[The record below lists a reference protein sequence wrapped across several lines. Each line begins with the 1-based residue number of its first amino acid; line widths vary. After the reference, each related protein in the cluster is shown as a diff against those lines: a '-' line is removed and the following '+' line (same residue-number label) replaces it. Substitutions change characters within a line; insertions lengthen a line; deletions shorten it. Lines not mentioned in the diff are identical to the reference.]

1 MKKIIFLSIPIII
14 IGIFAL
20 IFSSNIEIENYEETP
35 SNYEEIKIAF
45 IGDQGGSKFLSNDIE
60 VLKLIKNENVDLVI
74 HQGDLGFEPAS
85 PTEWDERISKYLGT
99 DFLYVFSQGHHDQ
112 ETTWNEYQ
120 EKMNERIEKNSNI
133 SCEGNLGV
141 KSFCNYKEVYF
152 TLMAPGEYTS
162 DSDFELYVENKF
174 SESDS
179 FWKICSMHNELTAME
194 AEKKSGKTGMEVF
207 EACKNAG
214 AIIATG
220 HLHFYSRTGNI
231 VEFIDSKKYMTDPEW
246 DKLNKLRTSYGSS
259 FIFISGLGGSPISSE
274 IYNEWPINYSST
286 QNATYGG
293 LFCTFNAGGQP
304 NKAFCYF
311 KDIDER
317 IIDEFTITSFLK
329 SFSNNS
335 DFLDIEF
342 KNGDLSGKNL
352 AGKVLI
358 DLDLSNIKLTNADL
372 SNSILIGTKL
382 VGADLT
388 NADLSG
394 VSLSNTDLTEANLS
408 GADLTDTNLSGK
420 DLSGMDLSG
429 TKLVGADLTD
439 TNLSGKDLS
448 GMDLSGTKLSGMD
461 LSGMDLNKT
470 ILTGAD
476 LSGTNLSGINLATV
490 DLTGVKLRESDL
502 SGMDLT
508 GVNLSGAD
516 LTNTN
521 LSGVS
526 LSSTELT
533 GVKLT
538 GADLSDTNLSGI
550 DLLGMDLTGVNLSGA
565 DLSDTNLSGI
575 DLTNVNFDRT
585 DLSGKNLSHSK
596 FDFVSLKDTEMV
608 NVDLSFAD
616 MREVDFTKIKNK
628 DLSNSDLS
636 RTSITYSNLKDIDI
650 SNTKINDS
658 NLNNSD
664 LSKIDFTKMQNKV
677 IQRVNFINSNL
688 EGANFSGMKFID
700 KNNEGLI
707 KVHISSSSEELIF
720 EKIEKLGIEKNLEL
734 NNYTNTELT
743 QMLWDGNY
751 YGVLVTDKKFI
762 DNVLKIFYI
771 KIVQFQNADLRNADF
786 SGADLTYSFFPN
798 ANLSGADLSG
808 ADLTQANLNGA
819 NLNGANLSGANLNK
833 TLLQGTNLKC
843 FNHEICE

>member
-1 MKKIIFLSIPIII
+1 MKKIIFISIFLIVIII
-14 IGIFAL
+14 SGLILAFNNEISDIG
-20 IFSSNIEIENYEETP
+20 EINFENTEKI
-35 SNYEEIKIAF
+35 EEIHVAF
-45 IGDQGGSKFLSNDIE
+45 VGDQGGSKFVNDDLK
-60 VLKLIKNENVDLVI
+60 VLELLKEEGVELVI
-74 HQGDLGFEPAS
+74 HQGDLGFEPAN
-85 PTEWDERISKYLGT
+85 PTEWDNRISKIFGES
-99 DFLYVFSQGHHDQ
+99 FPYVVSLGHHDQ
-112 ETTWNEYQ
+112 DAWKQYQ
-120 EKMNERIEKNSNI
+120 VKLSERIERNPELI
-133 SCEGNLGV
+133 CHGELGV
-141 KSFCNYKEVYF
+141 KSNCTYKDLSFV
-152 TLMAPGEYTS
+152 LIAPGEYTS
-162 DSDFELYVENKF
+162 DDDYDEYVKNQLTENN
-174 SESDS
+174 S

-194 AEKKSGKTGMEVF
+194 YEKKIGKTGMEVF
-207 EACKNAG
+207 EACREAG
-214 AIIATG
+214 AVIASG
-220 HLHFYSRTGNI
+220 HLHLYARSGNLI
-231 VEFIDSKKYMTDPEW
+231 KFVDSTNQIIDSEW
-246 DKLNKLRTSYGSS
+246 TNSNKLRLTNDST
-259 FIFISGLGGSPISSE
+259 FIFVSGLGGSPIFSQ
-274 IYNEWPINYSST
+274 IYNEWPVNYTET
-286 QNATYGG
+286 QNALHGA
-293 LFCTFNAGGQP
+293 LFCKFNAGGQE
-304 NKAFCYF
+304 NKAYCYF
-311 KDIDER
+311 KNIEGK

-329 SFSNNS
+329 PFSNNL
-335 DFLDIEF
+335 DFID
-342 KNGDLSGKNL
+342 GDYSN
-352 AGKVLI
+352 A
-358 DLDLSNIKLTNADL
+358 DFTNQDLSNKVMIDSNFENAKFTNAKL
-372 SNSILIGTKL
+372 SNSVFIG
-382 VGADLT
+382 
-388 NADLSG
+388 S
-394 VSLSNTDLTEANLS
+394 
-408 GADLTDTNLSGK
+408 
-420 DLSGMDLSG
+420 
-429 TKLVGADLTD
+429 
-439 TNLSGKDLS
+439 
-448 GMDLSGTKLSGMD
+448 
-461 LSGMDLNKT
+461 
-470 ILTGAD
+470 ILT
-476 LSGTNLSGINLATV
+476 
-490 DLTGVKLRESDL
+490 
-502 SGMDLT
+502 
-508 GVNLSGAD
+508 GAD

-596 FDFVSLKDTEMV
+596 FDFVSLKDTEMS

-664 LSKIDFTKMQNKV
+664 LSKIDFTKIQSKV
-677 IQRVNFINSNL
+677 IQRVNFLNSNL

-707 KVHISSSSEELIF
+707 KVHMSSSSEELIF

-743 QMLWDGNY
+743 QILWDGNY

-771 KIVQFQNADLRNADF
+771 KIVQFQNADLRNVDF

-798 ANLSGADLSG
+798 ANLSGANLSG
-808 ADLTQANLNGA
+808 ADLTQANLSGA
-819 NLNGANLSGANLNK
+819 NLSGANLSGANLNK

>member
-1 MKKIIFLSIPIII
+1 MKKIIFISIFLIVIII
-14 IGIFAL
+14 SGLILAFNNEISDIG
-20 IFSSNIEIENYEETP
+20 EINFENTEKI
-35 SNYEEIKIAF
+35 EEIHVAF
-45 IGDQGGSKFLSNDIE
+45 VGDQGGSKFVNDDLK
-60 VLKLIKNENVDLVI
+60 VLELLKEEGVELVI
-74 HQGDLGFEPAS
+74 HQGDLGFEPAN
-85 PTEWDERISKYLGT
+85 PTEWDNRISKIFGES
-99 DFLYVFSQGHHDQ
+99 FPYVVSLGHHDQ
-112 ETTWNEYQ
+112 DAWKQYQ
-120 EKMNERIEKNSNI
+120 VKLSERIERNPELI
-133 SCEGNLGV
+133 CHGELGV
-141 KSFCNYKEVYF
+141 KSNCTYKDLSFV
-152 TLMAPGEYTS
+152 LIAPGEYTS
-162 DSDFELYVENKF
+162 DDDYDEYVKNQLTENN
-174 SESDS
+174 S

-194 AEKKSGKTGMEVF
+194 YEKKIGKTGMEVF
-207 EACKNAG
+207 EACREAG
-214 AIIATG
+214 AVIASG
-220 HLHFYSRTGNI
+220 HLHLYARSGNLI
-231 VEFIDSKKYMTDPEW
+231 KFVDSTNQIIDSEW
-246 DKLNKLRTSYGSS
+246 TNSNKLRLTNDST
-259 FIFISGLGGSPISSE
+259 FIFVSGLGGSPIFSQ
-274 IYNEWPINYSST
+274 IYNEWPVNYTET
-286 QNATYGG
+286 QNALHGA
-293 LFCTFNAGGQP
+293 LFCKFNAGGQE
-304 NKAFCYF
+304 NKAYCYF
-311 KDIDER
+311 KNIEGK

-329 SFSNNS
+329 PFSNNL
-335 DFLDIEF
+335 DFID
-342 KNGDLSGKNL
+342 GDYSN
-352 AGKVLI
+352 A
-358 DLDLSNIKLTNADL
+358 DFTNQDLSNKVMIDSNFENAKFTNAKL
-372 SNSILIGTKL
+372 SNSVFIGSILT
-382 VGADLT
+382 GADLT
-388 NADLSG
+388 NTNLSG
-394 VSLSNTDLTEANLS
+394 VSLSSTELTGVKLT
-408 GADLTDTNLSGK
+408 GADLTDANLSGK
-420 DLSGMDLSG
+420 DLSGIDLSN
-429 TKLVGADLTD
+429 TKLTGADLTNTNLTGND
-439 TNLSGKDLS
+439 LSGLDLSNTNLSE
-448 GMDLSGTKLSGMD
+448 MD

-476 LSGTNLSGINLATV
+476 LSGTNLSGINLATA

-502 SGMDLT
+502 SGMNLNKTILT
-508 GVNLSGAD
+508 GAD

-538 GADLSDTNLSGI
+538 
-550 DLLGMDLTGVNLSGA
+550 GA

-596 FDFVSLKDTEMV
+596 FDFVSLKDTKMA

-664 LSKIDFTKMQNKV
+664 LSKIDFTKIQSKV
-677 IQRVNFINSNL
+677 IQRVNFLNSNL

-707 KVHISSSSEELIF
+707 KVHMSSSSEELIF
-720 EKIEKLGIEKNLEL
+720 EKIEKLGIEKNLDL

-743 QMLWDGNY
+743 QILWDGNY

-786 SGADLTYSFFPN
+786 SGADLTFSFFQN
-798 ANLSGADLSG
+798 ANLSGANLSG
-808 ADLTQANLNGA
+808 ADLTQANLSGA
-819 NLNGANLSGANLNK
+819 NLSGANLSGANLNK